1 MDENIK
7 DINNK
12 ILGSKIR
19 EYRKKNKL
27 SLEELAKKIGIT
39 KLSVQKY
46 EVGDRTIPFNIL
58 VNFFKE
64 LEIPINELEYF
75 FKKEKKSE
83 IKEILKDLSKEDKK
97 LTDIVYFIEYLEN
110 LGFSFSVVDSF
121 KLGHNLVYGDMR
133 DALRNPKIVIIK
145 HLSKNSSYSI
155 GIRDFILFISF
166 YSVNNLSSFINYF
179 ETLHL
184 DRNDTIY
191 NDMEIERM
199 EEIFSKI
206 PLKSDYNYNKI
217 LERLGV
223 GEKCFKWEN
232 REPVSKKETKK

>member
-1 MDENIK
+1 M
-7 DINNK
+7 
-12 ILGSKIR
+12 
-19 EYRKKNKL
+19 
-27 SLEELAKKIGIT
+27 
-39 KLSVQKY
+39 
-46 EVGDRTIPFNIL
+46 
-58 VNFFKE
+58 
-64 LEIPINELEYF
+64 
-75 FKKEKKSE
+75 
-83 IKEILKDLSKEDKK
+83 
-97 LTDIVYFIEYLEN
+97 
-110 LGFSFSVVDSF
+110 VDSF
-121 KLGHNLVYGDMR
+121 KLEHNLVYGDMR

-145 HLSKNSSYSI
+145 HLSKKSSYSI

-199 EEIFSKI
+199 EEMFSKI

-223 GEKCFKWEN
+223 GEKFFKWEN

>member
-58 VNFFKE
+58 VN
-64 LEIPINELEYF
+64 F

>member
-12 ILGSKIR
+12 ILGGKIR

-110 LGFSFSVVDSF
+110 LDNKYILELLS
-121 KLGHNLVYGDMR
+121 VYGDMR
-133 DALRNPKIVIIK
+133 DAARNPKIVIIK
-145 HLSKNSSYSI
+145 HLSKKSSYSI

-191 NDMEIERM
+191 NDMEIKRM
-199 EEIFSKI
+199 EEMFSKI

-223 GEKCFKWEN
+223 GEKFFKWEN